1 MGGGGG
7 GGGAA
12 GADTTDGPWFVDKE
26 IGSLP
31 LLFSEVV
38 SGRNFCS
45 WNANYKTGIN
55 NNSQLTISNYAHSN
69 IFTLLLQHTCIIYM
83 HGIDIFLNGYMHISV
98 S

>member
-1 MGGGGG
+1 MSFFIQDIALGSHLSTFDCPLRNPPMGGGGG

-45 WNANYKTGIN
+45 WNANNKTGIN
-55 NNSQLTISNYAHSN
+55 NNSQLT
-69 IFTLLLQHTCIIYM
+69 
-83 HGIDIFLNGYMHISV
+83 
-98 S
+98 

>member
-1 MGGGGG
+1 MGSHLSTFDCPLRNPPMGGGGG

-45 WNANYKTGIN
+45 WNANNKTGIN
-55 NNSQLTISNYAHSN
+55 NNSQYQIMP
-69 IFTLLLQHTCIIYM
+69 IQ
-83 HGIDIFLNGYMHISV
+83 IFLLYFYNIHV
-98 S
+98 